1 MFKRGSYTVN
11 VSTKQ
16 KYKIA
21 RLIGE
26 KWLIKVLLNNKLY
39 SVLLNID
46 AQVSV
51 ISDKYLGE
59 NIPHVDEYPVNE
71 LLDETDFL
79 RVQWW
84 NQTDIPFNSANIL

>member
-1 MFKRGSYTVN
+1 MHDYFSLN
-11 VSTKQ
+11 STERRQCSREDHILLMCPQNKN
-16 KYKIA
+16 A

-26 KWLIKVLLNNKLY
+26 KCLIKVLLNNKLY

-79 RVQWW
+79 RVQW
-84 NQTDIPFNSANIL
+84 